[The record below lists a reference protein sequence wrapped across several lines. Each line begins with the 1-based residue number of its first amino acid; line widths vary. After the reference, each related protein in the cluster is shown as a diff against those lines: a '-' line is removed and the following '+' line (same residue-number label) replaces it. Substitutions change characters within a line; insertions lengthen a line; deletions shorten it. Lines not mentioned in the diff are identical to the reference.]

1 MSGHV
6 TEAGIAQSAE
16 TDRPVSL
23 DEAVSIAIRLQQNEQ
38 WVAAGDLYRRILE
51 ADPDHAAAVHF
62 SGVLAHQEG
71 RSEEAIALMERSLQL
86 EPDHA
91 DWHSNLA
98 IVLKDRLRVD
108 EAMAACRSAIAIDPD
123 HANALNNLGVLLRAQ
138 GDLAGAEEAYRAAI
152 RVSPDH
158 SDAWTNLGILLNGQ
172 KRIPEAVH
180 CFCKVI
186 TFRPKHPEARRLL
199 ALAHCT
205 IGEIDEAVRV
215 FDEWLAEE
223 PNHPIA
229 VHMRAACSG
238 EGVPD
243 RASDGFVEQ
252 TFDSFAG
259 SFDAKLAKLHY
270 RAPELVTSMLV
281 GPDVEAPLA
290 SKRFDILDAGCG
302 TGLCGPLL
310 APHARRLVGVD
321 LSAGMLAQARARSV
335 YDEIVKA
342 ELTAYLRECTDAF
355 DAIVSADT
363 LVYFGALQDVA
374 SAAARALRVGG
385 RLVFTV
391 EALPDESSAPYA
403 LAHHGRYRHARQ
415 YLEGVLA
422 AVGLCTEIASD
433 VLRFESGEP
442 VEGFVVRATKDLRT

>member
-1 MSGHV
+1 MSGNV
-6 TEAGIAQSAE
+6 TEAGIAQAE

-23 DEAVSIAIRLQQNEQ
+23 DDAVSIAIRLQQNEQ

-71 RSEEAIALMERSLQL
+71 RSEQAIALMERSLQL

-108 EAMAACRSAIAIDPD
+108 EAVAACRSAIAIDPD

-138 GDLAGAEEAYRAAI
+138 GDFAGAEDAYRAAI
-152 RVSPDH
+152 RVSPEH
-158 SDAWTNLGILLNGQ
+158 SDAWTNLGILLNAQ

-243 RASDGFVEQ
+243 RASDGFVEA

-270 RAPELVTSMLV
+270 RAPELVASKLATPGV
-281 GPDVEAPLA
+281 DA
-290 SKRFDILDAGCG
+290 SKRLDILDAGCG
-302 TGLCGPLL
+302 TGLCGPLV
-310 APHARRLVGVD
+310 APYARRLVGVD
-321 LSAGMLAQARARSV
+321 LSAGMLAQARARDV
-335 YDEIVKA
+335 YDEIVKG
-342 ELTAYLRECTDAF
+342 ELTAFLRQCTAAF
-355 DAIVSADT
+355 DVIVSADT
-363 LVYFGALQDVA
+363 LVYFGSLQDVA
-374 SAAARALRVGG
+374 SAAADALRPGG
-385 RLVFTV
+385 RFIFTV
-391 EALPDESSAPYA
+391 EALPDDGSDAVYA
-403 LAHHGRYRHARQ
+403 LAPHGRYRHGRR

-422 AVGLCTEIASD
+422 ALGLRTEIGSD

-442 VEGFVVRATKDLRT
+442 VDGFVVRATKDLRT

>member
-1 MSGHV
+1 MSGKV
-6 TEAGIAQSAE
+6 TDAGMEQA
-16 TDRPVSL
+16 TTHDRPVSL
-23 DEAVSIAIRLQQNEQ
+23 DEAVAIAIRLQQNEQ

-71 RSEEAIALMERSLQL
+71 RSEQAIALMERSLQL

-98 IVLKDRLRVD
+98 IVLKERLRLD
-108 EAMAACRSAIAIDPD
+108 EAVAACRRAIAIDPD
-123 HANALNNLGVLLRAQ
+123 HANALSNLGVLLRAQ
-138 GDLAGAEEAYRAAI
+138 GDLTGAEEAYRAAI
-152 RVSPDH
+152 RVSPEH
-158 SDAWTNLGILLNGQ
+158 SDAWTNLGILLNAQ
-172 KRIPEAVH
+172 KRLPEAVH

-199 ALAHCT
+199 AIAHCT
-205 IGEIDEAVRV
+205 LGEIDEAVRV

-259 SFDAKLAKLHY
+259 SFDAKLAKLNY
-270 RAPELVTSMLV
+270 RAPEIVTSMLL
-281 GPDVEAPLA
+281 GPGVEA
-290 SKRFDILDAGCG
+290 SKRFDVLDVGCG

-321 LSAGMLAQARARSV
+321 LSAGMLAQARARNV

-342 ELTAYLRECTDAF
+342 ELTAYLRDCTDAF

-403 LAHHGRYRHARQ
+403 LAHHGRYRHTRA

-422 AVGLCTEIASD
+422 DAGLRPEIASD

>member
-1 MSGHV
+1 MEQ
-6 TEAGIAQSAE
+6 TAT

-23 DEAVSIAIRLQQNEQ
+23 DEAVTIAIGLQQNEQ
-38 WVAAGDLYRRILE
+38 WVAAGDLYRRILD

-71 RSEEAIALMERSLQL
+71 HSEQAIALMERSLQL

-108 EAMAACRSAIAIDPD
+108 EAVAACRRAIAIDPD

-138 GDLAGAEEAYRAAI
+138 GNFAGAEEVYRSAI
-152 RVSPDH
+152 RVSPEH
-158 SDAWTNLGILLNGQ
+158 LDAYTNLGILLNAQ

-186 TFRPKHPEARRLL
+186 TLRPKHPEARRLL
-199 ALAHCT
+199 ALAHYT
-205 IGEIDEAVRV
+205 IGEADEAVRV

-238 EGVPD
+238 EAVPD

-270 RAPELVTSMLV
+270 RAPQLVASMLIGAEV
-281 GPDVEAPLA
+281 DT
-290 SKRFDILDAGCG
+290 SKRFDILDVGCG

-321 LSAGMLAQARARSV
+321 LSAAMLAQARARNV

-342 ELTAYLRECTDAF
+342 ELTAYLRQCTEAY

-374 SAAARALRVGG
+374 SAAAKAMRAGG
-385 RLVFTV
+385 RFVFTV
-391 EALPDESSAPYA
+391 EALPDDASAPYS
-403 LAHHGRYRHARQ
+403 LAHHGRYRHSRR
-415 YLEGVLA
+415 YLEDVLA
-422 AVGLCTEIASD
+422 GAGLRTEIVTD

-442 VEGFVVRATKDLRT
+442 VEGFVVRATKDLRI

>member
-1 MSGHV
+1 MGVSV
-6 TEAGIAQSAE
+6 TEAGMEQAAIP
-16 TDRPVSL
+16 DRPVSL

-38 WVAAGDLYRRILE
+38 WVAAADLYRRILE
-51 ADPDHAAAVHF
+51 LDPAHAAAVHF

-71 RSEEAIALMERSLQL
+71 RSEEAIALIERSLQL

-108 EAMAACRSAIAIDPD
+108 EALAACRRAIAIDPD
-123 HANALNNLGVLLRAQ
+123 HANALNNLGVLLRAL
-138 GDLAGAEEAYRAAI
+138 GDLAGAEEAYRSAI
-152 RVSPDH
+152 HVSPEH
-158 SDAWTNLGILLNGQ
+158 LDAYTNLGILLNAQ

-199 ALAHCT
+199 ALAHYT
-205 IGEIDEAVRV
+205 LGETDEAVRV

-229 VHMRAACSG
+229 LHMRAACSG

-252 TFDSFAG
+252 TFDSFAA

-270 RAPELVTSMLV
+270 RAPELVTAMLI
-281 GPDVEAPLA
+281 GADVEA
-290 SKRFDILDAGCG
+290 SKRFDILDVGCG

-310 APHARRLVGVD
+310 APQARRLVGVD
-321 LSAGMLAQARARSV
+321 LSAGMLAQARARGV

-342 ELTAYLRECTDAF
+342 ELTTYLRGCTETF

-374 SAAARALRVGG
+374 SAAAEALRADG
-385 RLVFTV
+385 RFVFTV
-391 EALPDESSAPYA
+391 EALPDDESAPYS
-403 LAHHGRYRHARQ
+403 LAHHGRYRHARR
-415 YLEGVLA
+415 YLEDVLA
-422 AVGLCTEIASD
+422 GAGLRTEIVSD

>member
-1 MSGHV
+1 M

-23 DEAVSIAIRLQQNEQ
+23 DEAVSIAIHLQQNEQ
-38 WVAAGDLYRRILE
+38 WVAAGDLYRRVLE

-71 RSEEAIALMERSLQL
+71 RTEEAIALIERSLEL

-98 IVLKDRLRVD
+98 ILLKDRLRLD
-108 EAMAACRSAIAIDPD
+108 EAVAACRRAIAIDPD
-123 HANALNNLGVLLRAQ
+123 HANALNNLGVLLRVQ
-138 GDLAGAEEAYRAAI
+138 GDLAGAEDAYRGAI
-152 RVSPDH
+152 RVSPEH
-158 SDAWTNLGILLNGQ
+158 LDAYTNLGILLNAQ

-199 ALAHCT
+199 AIAHCT
-205 IGEIDEAVRV
+205 LGEIDEAVRV
-215 FDEWLAEE
+215 FDEWLMEE

-238 EGVPD
+238 EGVPE
-243 RASDGFVEQ
+243 RASDGFVEA

-259 SFDAKLAKLHY
+259 SFDAKLAQLHY
-270 RAPELVTSMLV
+270 RAPELVTSMLI
-281 GPDVEAPLA
+281 GPDAEA
-290 SKRFDILDAGCG
+290 SKRYDILDVGCG

-310 APHARRLVGVD
+310 APYARRLVGVD
-321 LSAGMLAQARARSV
+321 LSAGMLAQARARNV

-342 ELTAYLRECTDAF
+342 ELTAYLRECPYVY

-363 LVYFGALQDVA
+363 LVYFGNLLDVA
-374 SAAARALRVGG
+374 SAAARVLRPGG
-385 RLVFTV
+385 RFVFTV
-391 EALPDESSAPYA
+391 EALPDDSSAPYA
-403 LAHHGRYRHARQ
+403 LAHHGRYRHARA
-415 YLEGVLA
+415 YLERVLGDA
-422 AVGLCTEIASD
+422 GLRAEIASS

-442 VEGFVVRATKDLRT
+442 VDGFVVRAARDLRT

>member
-1 MSGHV
+1 MEQAA
-6 TEAGIAQSAE
+6 T

-38 WVAAGDLYRRILE
+38 WAAASDLYRRILE

-71 RSEEAIALMERSLQL
+71 HSEQAIVLMERSLEL
-86 EPDHA
+86 EPGQA

-108 EAMAACRSAIAIDPD
+108 EAVAACRRAIAIDPE
-123 HANALNNLGVLLRAQ
+123 HANALNNLGVLLRAG
-138 GDLAGAEEAYRAAI
+138 GDVAGAEEAYRSAI
-152 RVSPDH
+152 RVSPEH
-158 SDAWTNLGILLNGQ
+158 LDAYTNLGILLNAQ

-186 TFRPKHPEARRLL
+186 TLRPKHPEARRLL
-199 ALAHCT
+199 ALAHYT
-205 IGEIDEAVRV
+205 IGETDEAVRV

-223 PNHPIA
+223 PDHPIA
-229 VHMRAACSG
+229 VHMKAACSG
-238 EGVPD
+238 EAVPD

-281 GPDVEAPLA
+281 GADVEA
-290 SKRFDILDAGCG
+290 SKRLDILDVGCG

-310 APHARRLVGVD
+310 VRHARRLVGVD
-321 LSAGMLAQARARSV
+321 LSAGMLVQARARDV

-342 ELTAYLRECTDAF
+342 ELTAYLRQCSEAY

-374 SAAARALRVGG
+374 SAAAQALRAGG
-385 RLVFTV
+385 RFVFTV
-391 EALPDESSAPYA
+391 EALPEESVTPYA
-403 LAHHGRYRHARQ
+403 LAHHGRYRHTRR
-415 YLEGVLA
+415 YLEGVLSGA
-422 AVGLCTEIASD
+422 GLCAEIVSD

-442 VEGFVVRATKDLRT
+442 VEGFVVRATKDPRT